1 MPPDSSGSLF
11 LSLKAPIMTIVTR
24 VAPSPTGDPHVGT
37 AFAALI
43 NMLHAKAHGGRFLL
57 RIEDTDRARSTPE
70 SEATILDSL
79 RWLGVSWDEGPD
91 IGGPNG
97 PYRQSDRLA
106 IYEAHT
112 NELLANGHAFRCF
125 CTPADLDA
133 MRAAAAAA
141 KKPPRYDGRCAHLD
155 PAESAARAADGVP
168 HVVRLRVPTEGHCVF
183 HDRLRGD
190 LSFAWADIDAQV
202 LRKSDGWPTY
212 HLANVVDDHLMGVT
226 DVIRGEEWISSTP
239 KHVLLYRMFG
249 WETPRWAHL
258 PLLRN
263 PDKSKLSKRKNPT
276 GILHYRHQGVLPE
289 VLSGF
294 LAGFAVRGLDD
305 AALVD
310 RAAVAK
316 AFDLD
321 TLAVGGPVFD
331 TAKLDHLNGLA
342 LRALPADAFKAAVA
356 AWMGDRMDAA
366 LALAQNRITRL
377 GDLPGLVGPL
387 FAAKVAPDRTAIAD
401 GKLAATDL
409 ARALDALHD
418 RLEAS
423 AWTAEAI
430 GLAVRAAAEDAGT
443 PMKHLGRHLTTVFLG
458 APQGLPLFDA
468 LALMGRDAAR
478 ARLANARSA
487 LA

>member
-1 MPPDSSGSLF
+1 
-11 LSLKAPIMTIVTR
+11 MTIVTR

-37 AFAALI
+37 AFVAVL
-43 NMLHAKAHGGRFLL
+43 NMLHAKVHGGTFLL

-70 SEATILDSL
+70 SEAAILDAL

-91 IGGPNG
+91 VGGPNG
-97 PYRQSDRLA
+97 PYRQSERLA
-106 IYEAHT
+106 IYDHHT
-112 NELLANGHAFRCF
+112 NILLDKGHAFRCF

-155 PAESAARAADGVP
+155 PATSAARAAAGEP
-168 HVVRLRVPTEGHCVF
+168 HVVRMRVPTEGTCVF
-183 HDRLRGD
+183 VDRLRGE

-226 DVIRGEEWISSTP
+226 DVIRGEEWIPSTP

-249 WETPRWAHL
+249 WEPPRWAHL

-289 VLSGF
+289 VLAGF
-294 LAGFAVRGLDD
+294 LAGFATKDLDG
-305 AALVD
+305 ALLGD
-310 RAAVAK
+310 REAVAA

-321 TLAVGGPVFD
+321 TLSVGGPVFD
-331 TAKLDHLNGLA
+331 VAKLDWLNGQV
-342 LRALPADAFKAAVA
+342 LRAMTPEAFQAAVL
-356 AWMGDRMDAA
+356 AWMGSKAHAA
-366 LALAQNRITRL
+366 LGLAQNRVTRL
-377 GDLPGLVGPL
+377 GDLPGLVGPV
-387 FAAKVAPDRTAIAD
+387 FASKVAPSKEAIVD
-401 GKLAATDL
+401 GKLAAADL
-409 ARALDALHD
+409 ARALDALHA
-418 RLEAS
+418 RLDVV
-423 AWTAEAI
+423 AWTVEAI
-430 GLAVRAAAEDAGT
+430 DAAVRAAADDAGT

-478 ARLANARSA
+478 ARLAHARSV